1 MCICTRFTCAAECV
15 ALPNKTKRPNTNRT
29 VFLIS
34 SLLINLAHATIS
46 PPRVE
51 QTNLRSRK
59 TDTLRPAE
67 LDQEC
72 EMLDVPGIRIVRMN
86 SLKVRSKYDLR
97 IEGGGIHDDDS
108 IRRST
113 LSRRKVGGTA
123 ASGAARFGA
132 IQVAAN
138 SSYRSFRPIAPRLL
152 AAIGHFRHRAHTFLL
167 MRTNAAHHREHEHS
181 QHCRC
186 NPLSYHCGDYS

>member
-72 EMLDVPGIRIVRMN
+72 EMLDVSWVGIVRVE
-86 SLKVRSKYDLR
+86 SLKMRSEHDPGTER
-97 IEGGGIHDDDS
+97 CGIHGHSS
-108 IRRST
+108 IRRRAELHGKAGRAAAVSGT
-113 LSRRKVGGTA
+113 TWLGTIQITTDARNRCSRPV
-123 ASGAARFGA
+123 AS
-132 IQVAAN
+132 
-138 SSYRSFRPIAPRLL
+138 RLL
-152 AAIGHFRHRAHTFLL
+152 TTVGQLQHRTPTFLL
-167 MRTNAAHHREHEHS
+167 MRAHTYSRS
-181 QHCRC
+181 QH
-186 NPLSYHCGDYS
+186 GDC